1 MPEISVDRQKI
12 LQQIVDALPQEELL
26 YELAE
31 LFKIFGD
38 SSRIRILSLLQQEKL
53 CVNEISFALNL
64 SQSAVSHQL
73 RILRHARLVRYQKQG
88 KEVFY
93 ELDDDHIQKIFE
105 QGLEHISE
113 M

>member
-12 LQQIVDALPQEELL
+12 LQQIVDVLPQEELL
-26 YELAE
+26 YELAD

-38 SSRIRILSLLQQEKL
+38 SSRIRILSFLQQEKL

-73 RILRHARLVRYQKQG
+73 RILRHARH
-88 KEVFY
+88 EN
-93 ELDDDHIQKIFE
+93 
-105 QGLEHISE
+105 
-113 M
+113 